1 MTRPKR
7 IGALVPSTNQVVEPD
22 FNMMAPKGVTV
33 LAERMWLGGPSEPGG
48 GDGSELMDMNADIQ
62 RASKYVASADVDA
75 IAYACTSGTY
85 RTGTIDYSREIGQAI
100 TRETGLPSIIAL
112 EASIEALKFVGAR
125 RLSLAGPYGDLLL
138 KERLKPLLESEG
150 FGVVSAE
157 GEPEMKQR
165 TRAVVIG
172 NQDPEVVLNFVVAN
186 VAAEADTVF
195 LPGTAWRAVEIVDEL
210 EKRLGKTVITVNQA
224 TFWKALWTLGVA
236 EPIQGF
242 GKLLAS
248 PLVVAS

>member
-1 MTRPKR
+1 MAQPKR

-48 GDGSELMDMNADIQ
+48 GDGSELMDMNADIP
-62 RASKYVASADVDA
+62 RASRYVASAGVDA

-100 TRETGLPSIIAL
+100 TKETGLPSIVAL
-112 EASIEALKFVGAR
+112 EASIEALNFVGAR

-150 FGVVSAE
+150 FEVVSAE

-165 TRAVVIG
+165 TQAVVIG
-172 NQDPEVVLNFVVAN
+172 NQDPELILNFVASN

-195 LPGTAWRAVEIVDEL
+195 LPGTAWRAVEVVEEL

-224 TFWKALWTLGVA
+224 TFWKALRTLGVT
-236 EPIQGF
+236 EPVQGF
-242 GKLLAS
+242 GRLLAS
-248 PLVVAS
+248 SRTVAS